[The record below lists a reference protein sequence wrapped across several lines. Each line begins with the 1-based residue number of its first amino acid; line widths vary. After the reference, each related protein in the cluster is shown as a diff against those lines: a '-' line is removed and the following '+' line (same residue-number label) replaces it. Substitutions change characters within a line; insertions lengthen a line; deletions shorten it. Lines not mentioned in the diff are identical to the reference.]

1 MSSYIRFEMLL
12 FFRCFET
19 GIILLLLYR
28 AVGVLCGILPRCRW
42 MKNIT
47 DILYWLFAGCMI
59 FSEIYR
65 YNYGC
70 LRVYMLSGDIMGAF
84 FANSVLNRLLFL
96 IKRCKISSYRHTK
109 RRLWCN
115 RRSRHFEKVKT
126 EKK

>member
-19 GIILLLLYR
+19 GIILLLFYR

-70 LRVYMLSGDIMGAF
+70 LRVYMLSGDIVGAF

-96 IKRCKISSYRHTK
+96 IKRCKISSYKYTK
-109 RRLWCN
+109 RCFWSF
-115 RRSRHFEKVKT
+115 RRSRQLEKVKK
-126 EKK
+126 EK

>member
-19 GIILLLLYR
+19 GIILLLFYR

-70 LRVYMLSGDIMGAF
+70 LRVYMLSGDIMGVF

-96 IKRCKISSYRHTK
+96 IQAADREELLH
-109 RRLWCN
+109 L
-115 RRSRHFEKVKT
+115 
-126 EKK
+126 